1 MSISQRP
8 SVLVVDG
15 EVTFVRTMAAVLED
29 EGFAVRT
36 VPDVPTAL
44 AELTRQRP
52 DLVLSD
58 IWMPGAS
65 RWDLAERLITR
76 GDRIPLVL
84 MSAMSIQAR
93 AQGVRFVRKGDGVG
107 SILAAVHEALAPPV
121 A

>member
-1 MSISQRP
+1 MIGRRP
-8 SVLVVDG
+8 H
-15 EVTFVRTMAAVLED
+15 E
-29 EGFAVRT
+29 
-36 VPDVPTAL
+36 
-44 AELTRQRP
+44 AEPGRRPEPARQRP

-65 RWDLAERLITR
+65 GWDLAERLIAR

-107 SILAAVHEALAPPV
+107 SILAAVHAALDQMV